1 MGNSTYW
8 TLHSEGK
15 CLEIKLFLIY
25 FCLKLEQVFITW
37 YFTISR
43 KNSLSKAVKY
53 FCFKLCYGQYKTRV
67 SRQWWLDQWHQI
79 NEDLD
84 FPEHLFHLPEAVMS
98 RNAGWQDS
106 MHFMN
111 THHNLLQIWIM
122 YIFYWLF
129 SKEDT

>member
-15 CLEIKLFLIY
+15 FLEIKLFLTF
-25 FCLKLEQVFITW
+25 FCLKLEQVFNTW
-37 YFTISR
+37 YFTITR
-43 KNSLSKAVKY
+43 KKNYDFILKSCQKY

-84 FPEHLFHLPEAVMS
+84 FPKHHLLALSTYVQKCRLTRF
-98 RNAGWQDS
+98 NALYELASQLTS
-106 MHFMN
+106 
-111 THHNLLQIWIM
+111 NLTDLCMFW
-122 YIFYWLF
+122 
-129 SKEDT
+129 